1 MRALR
6 TVHSIKSGKHINEV
20 LENNPY
26 SKGKTMLM
34 KNIQKINVHFISGA
48 IRGAI
53 VGAFIGIAPG
63 ILLVMVLSGGLG
75 SYYVGSF
82 EVLSFTAISITIG
95 GLIGSI
101 IGGMLNIIALLLK
114 TTFVKIQGIS

>member
-1 MRALR
+1 
-6 TVHSIKSGKHINEV
+6 
-20 LENNPY
+20 
-26 SKGKTMLM
+26 M
-34 KNIQKINVHFISGA
+34 KNIPKINAHFVSGA
-48 IRGAI
+48 IRGGF

-82 EVLSFTAISITIG
+82 EVLSFIAISMIIG

-101 IGGMLNIIALLLK
+101 IGGMLNIIALLFK

>member
-1 MRALR
+1 MRAPR

-26 SKGKTMLM
+26 SKGKTMLI
-34 KNIQKINVHFISGA
+34 KNIPKINAHFVSGA

-82 EVLSFTAISITIG
+82 EAVSYTHLTLPT
-95 GLIGSI
+95 
-101 IGGMLNIIALLLK
+101 NRE
-114 TTFVKIQGIS
+114 V

>member
-1 MRALR
+1 
-6 TVHSIKSGKHINEV
+6 
-20 LENNPY
+20 
-26 SKGKTMLM
+26 MLM

-82 EVLSFTAISITIG
+82 EVLSFTAVSMTIG

>member
-1 MRALR
+1 
-6 TVHSIKSGKHINEV
+6 
-20 LENNPY
+20 
-26 SKGKTMLM
+26 M
-34 KNIQKINVHFISGA
+34 KNIPNINVHFVSGA

-63 ILLVMVLSGGLG
+63 ILLVMVLSGGRG
-75 SYYVGSF
+75 SYYVGAF
-82 EVLSFTAISITIG
+82 EVLSFTAISMTIG

-101 IGGMLNIIALLLK
+101 IGGMLNIIALVLK